1 MSEALFAELAKPHRR
16 VFYDKKWVRL
26 EHTAVERPQPIHLY
40 MLALLRKASFPHGV
54 FLAHIDRRE
63 CILFRAGQKP
73 VLMDLEQ
80 GLQLVRV
87 RLTLGLALSDRSL
100 YIIQFG
106 KYKAAYKNA
115 LQAVI

>member
-16 VFYDKKWVRL
+16 VFYNKQWVRL
-26 EHTAVERPQPIHLY
+26 ERTAVEAPQPAHLY
-40 MLALLRKASFPHGV
+40 MLALLRKTSFPHGV
-54 FLAHIDRRE
+54 FVAHIDRRE
-63 CILFRAGQKP
+63 CILFPAGQKP
-73 VLMDLEQ
+73 ALMDLKH
-80 GLQLVRV
+80 GLELLKG